1 MVEKI
6 FRARYAAFVINLF
19 IIINTLALIG
29 LGIARTFRAF
39 RNMLHVGMDQ
49 LGHGDYRP
57 GIELAEAIDIFL
69 LALVFLV
76 FTIGI
81 NVLFVRYKDQ
91 EFINA
96 VPQWMR
102 VKSFTELK
110 FLLMEAI
117 IATSFVIFAT
127 VFIKQVESFDW
138 KFLTAPVSI
147 LLLSLSLR
155 ILKWKEKE

>member
-6 FRARYAAFVINLF
+6 FRARYIAFIINLF

-29 LGIARTFRAF
+29 LGIARTFQALRHLFHAG
-39 RNMLHVGMDQ
+39 VDQ
-49 LGHGDYRP
+49 LGHGAYRP
-57 GIELAEAIDIFL
+57 GLELAEAIDIFL

-76 FTIGI
+76 FTVGI
-81 NVLFVRYKDQ
+81 NVLFIRYKDQ

-127 VFIKQVESFDW
+127 AFIKQVESFDW
-138 KFLTAPVSI
+138 KFLIAPVSI

-155 ILKWKEKE
+155 ILKWKGKD

>member
-19 IIINTLALIG
+19 ITVNTLALIV
-29 LGIARTFRAF
+29 LGVLRTIQAIRHL
-39 RNMLHVGMDQ
+39 LHVGMGKIGPD
-49 LGHGDYRP
+49 GYRP
-57 GIELAEAIDIFL
+57 GLEFAEAIDVLL

-76 FTIGI
+76 FTVGI
-81 NVLFVRYKDQ
+81 NVLFIRYKDQ
-91 EFINA
+91 EFIDA

-117 IATSFVIFAT
+117 IATSFIIFAT
-127 VFIKQVESFDW
+127 AFIKQIESFSW
-138 KFLTAPVSI
+138 KFLIAPVSI
-147 LLLSLSLR
+147 LLLSLSLK
-155 ILKWKEKE
+155 ILKWREKG

>member
-6 FRARYAAFVINLF
+6 FRARYVAFVINLF
-19 IIINTLALIG
+19 ITVNTLALVV
-29 LGIARTFRAF
+29 LGVLRTLQALKHL
-39 RNMLHVGMDQ
+39 LHVGI
-49 LGHGDYRP
+49 GNIGPEGYRP
-57 GIELAEAIDIFL
+57 GLELAEAIDVLL

-76 FTIGI
+76 FTVGI
-81 NVLFVRYKDQ
+81 NILFIRYKDQ

-117 IATSFVIFAT
+117 IATAFVIFAT
-127 VFIKQVESFDW
+127 AFIKQIESFDW
-138 KFLTAPVSI
+138 KFLIAPVSI

-155 ILKWKEKE
+155 VLKWKSRD